1 MSNNFKH
8 QDANVIVKMP
18 GKLSDDEIRHRLE
31 AHNYNVPAIT
41 DTTRS
46 VLVKKLRQLDQQAVA
61 ASRLK
66 AASKPSVDYSS
77 AEEDFTPPVSSTRK
91 NVGAMVSSAR
101 SKATA
106 SSGVAVGY
114 YRNGR
119 SGGLSGSSSNSYKVN
134 SAPMYKS
141 RVTPTSYTNRNN
153 SR

>member
-1 MSNNFKH
+1 
-8 QDANVIVKMP
+8 MP
-18 GKLSDDEIRHRLE
+18 GKLSDDDIRHRLE

-46 VLVKKLRQLDQQAVA
+46 VLVKKLRQLDQEA
-61 ASRLK
+61 AANSRSK

-77 AEEDFTPPVSSTRK
+77 AEEDFTPLVSSTRK
-91 NVGAMVSSAR
+91 NVGAMAR

-141 RVTPTSYTNRNN
+141 RVTPASYSNRNN